1 VEIVDKREIRSIENI
16 EVRQIQEDNGLILEG
31 YIAKFDTYTEL
42 YDGFYEKIDR
52 NAFNDTLSDGHNIFL
67 LYNHNYDKPLASTR
81 NNTLTL
87 SVDDIG
93 LKFST
98 KINENL
104 SYAKDTY
111 ELVKSGEC
119 RGCSFGFVALQNEY
133 TYDSEKD
140 EIRRTLL
147 KVELYEGTIT
157 PIPAYDTTLVQARCK
172 DIKSEELRKLQELKD
187 LEELKKDLELISLE
201 NELL

>member
-1 VEIVDKREIRSIENI
+1 MSNKEIRSIENI
-16 EVRQIQEDNGLILEG
+16 EVRQVLEDEGLILEG
-31 YIAKFDTYTEL
+31 YIAKFDTFTQLWE
-42 YDGFYEKIDR
+42 GFYEKIDR

-87 SVDDIG
+87 IIDEIG
-93 LKFST
+93 LKFRA

-119 RGCSFGFVALQNEY
+119 RGCSFGFRAIEDDY
-133 TYDSEKD
+133 HYDSQKD
-140 EIRRTLL
+140 EVKRTLL
-147 KVELYEGTIT
+147 KVELFEGTIT
-157 PIPAYDTTLVQARCK
+157 PIPAYDTTIVQARCN
-172 DIKSEELRKLQELKD
+172 DIKAEEQRKVQDIKE
-187 LEELKKDLELISLE
+187 LEELKKDLELIQIS

>member
-1 VEIVDKREIRSIENI
+1 MEQREIRIVENI
-16 EVRQIQEDNGLILEG
+16 EIRQIQEDNGLVLEG
-31 YIAKFDTYTEL
+31 YIAKFDTFTEL

-52 NAFNDTLSDGHNIFL
+52 NAFNDTLADGHNVFL

-87 SVDDIG
+87 TTDEIG
-93 LKFST
+93 LKFSA

-119 RGCSFGFVALQNEY
+119 RGCSFGFRAIQDDY

-140 EIRRTLL
+140 EIKRTLL
-147 KVELYEGTIT
+147 KVELYEGTVT
-157 PIPAYDTTLVQARCK
+157 PIPAYDTTVVQARCK
-172 DIKSEELRKLQELKD
+172 DIKSEEQRKVQQIKD
-187 LEELKKDLELISLE
+187 LEELQKDLELISLK

>member
-1 VEIVDKREIRSIENI
+1 MDKREIRSIENI